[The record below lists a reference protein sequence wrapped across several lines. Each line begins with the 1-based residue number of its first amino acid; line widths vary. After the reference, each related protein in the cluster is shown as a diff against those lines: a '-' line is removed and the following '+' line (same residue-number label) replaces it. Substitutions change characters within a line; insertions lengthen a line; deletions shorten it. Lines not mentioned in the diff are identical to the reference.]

1 MFGEEEYKKGDS
13 IKPMK
18 SKLDIANSIDI
29 KPMKSISAK
38 ESLFKDIS
46 PESKSYDEMNFRNT
60 DVEKMNSNS
69 SMAGENGEFQVP
81 ITGMRSSNAYFNL
94 GLAARERIESNAK
107 KQGFDSYSDKR
118 SQMKKMT
125 REEKRS
131 IRKNK

>member
-1 MFGEEEYKKGDS
+1 MFEEEEYDELNFK
-13 IKPMK
+13 
-18 SKLDIANSIDI
+18 NIDV
-29 KPMKSISAK
+29 K
-38 ESLFKDIS
+38 
-46 PESKSYDEMNFRNT
+46 
-60 DVEKMNSNS
+60 KMNSNS

-125 REEKRS
+125 REDKRS